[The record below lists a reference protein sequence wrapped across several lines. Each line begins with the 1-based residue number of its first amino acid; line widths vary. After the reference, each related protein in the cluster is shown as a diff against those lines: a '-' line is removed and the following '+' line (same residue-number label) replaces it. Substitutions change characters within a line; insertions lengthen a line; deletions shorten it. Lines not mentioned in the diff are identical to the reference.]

1 MNPEFDYE
9 DEATMVGEIL
19 RERMKE
25 LLELQTTEKGREVC
39 LHIIEMTEDSE
50 HGGKQ

>member
-19 RERMKE
+19 RERMQE

-39 LHIIEMTEDSE
+39 QQIIEMLEVTEE
-50 HGGKQ
+50 EGK